1 MELVHDRELWAA
13 ISKLMSNMLYISP
26 DDAILIHLHRKV
38 DIRVIFILP
47 PLGLA
52 MRSYHHL

>member
-38 DIRVIFILP
+38 DIGVIFILP

-52 MRSYHHL
+52 MISSSLE